1 MRNLIWFVAGAIGLA
16 VVVGAGGLM
25 FLKTSAKGFSA
36 RAQPSGLERF
46 AARQARA
53 LALPTGA
60 RDRANPIADSP
71 EVLADGRAHW
81 ADHCAACHS
90 NNGSGD
96 ADMGKHLYPPAPDM
110 RQADTQNL
118 TDGEL
123 FYIIQN
129 GIRLTGMPSW
139 GSGTSHDEQDSWK
152 LVRFIR
158 HLPKLT
164 ADEEREMKE
173 LNPKSPDELK
183 EEQEEREFLNGSQSD
198 EHTKNGD
205 QSNERT
211 HQHQH

>member
-1 MRNLIWFVAGAIGLA
+1 MLRKKWFLFSAGLLAIIALLA
-16 VVVGAGGLM
+16 FIGIRQAE
-25 FLKTSAKGFSA
+25 GFSA
-36 RAQPSGLERF
+36 RAQPTALERL
-46 AARQARA
+46 AARAARS
-53 LALPTGA
+53 LALPADA
-60 RDRANPIADSP
+60 RTRVNPVADSA
-71 EVLADGRAHW
+71 EVMRDGLAHW
-81 ADHCAACHS
+81 ADHCAACHA

-96 ADMGKHLYPPAPDM
+96 AEMGKHMYPPAPDM
-110 RQADTQNL
+110 RQAGTQNL

-139 GSGTSHDEQDSWK
+139 GSGSSRDEQDSWK

-173 LNPKSPDELK
+173 MNPRSPDELR
-183 EEQEEREFLNGSQSD
+183 EEQEEREFLNGSQTV
-198 EHTKNGD
+198 EQTKNGD

-211 HQHQH
+211 QHKH

>member
-1 MRNLIWFVAGAIGLA
+1 MQRLVWFLTGAIALVA
-16 VVVGAGGLM
+16 VVGVGGLI
-25 FLKTSAKGFSA
+25 FLKTRANGFSA
-36 RAQPSGLERF
+36 RMQPSGLEAL

-53 LALPTGA
+53 MSLPANA
-60 RDRANPIADSP
+60 RERANPIADSV
-71 EVLADGRAHW
+71 EVLAEARAHW

-96 ADMGKHLYPPAPDM
+96 AEMGKHLYPPAPDM

-123 FYIIQN
+123 FYVIQN

-139 GSGTSHDEQDSWK
+139 GSGTSRDEQDSWK

-164 ADEEREMKE
+164 ADEERDMKE

-183 EEQEEREFLNGSQSD
+183 EEQKEREFLNGSQAN

-205 QSNERT
+205 QSNART
-211 HQHQH
+211 QHQH

>member
-1 MRNLIWFVAGAIGLA
+1 MQKLVWFLAGAIALIA
-16 VVVGAGGLM
+16 VVGLGGLI
-25 FLKTSAKGFSA
+25 FLKNGANSFSA
-36 RAQPSGLERF
+36 RTQPSVLETL

-53 LALPTGA
+53 MAMPANA
-60 RDRANPIADSP
+60 RERANPIGDSAV
-71 EVLADGRAHW
+71 VLAEARTHW

-96 ADMGKHLYPPAPDM
+96 AEMGKHMYPPAPDM
-110 RQADTQNL
+110 RQAGTQNL

-139 GSGTSHDEQDSWK
+139 GSGTSRDEQDSWK

-164 ADEEREMKE
+164 ADDEREMKE

-183 EEQEEREFLNGSQSD
+183 EEQEEREFLNGSQTD
-198 EHTKNGD
+198 EQTKNGD
-205 QSNERT
+205 HENERT
-211 HQHQH
+211 KQHRH